1 MRNLAVLVFIVSF
14 FAACT
19 KEKLN
24 NELVEGSW
32 KWESTSFGERPS
44 TSRPA
49 TDKIYILVFKSDK
62 KFTYEKNGNLIRYG
76 TYEVKKQKSN
86 LRGKDEY
93 LLTYSDSPIHYII
106 EKVNDRL
113 YLSIDAWDGA
123 IGEYSKY

>member
-49 TDKIYILVFKSDK
+49 TDEIYILVFKSN
-62 KFTYEKNGNLIRYG
+62 KN
-76 TYEVKKQKSN
+76 
-86 LRGKDEY
+86 
-93 LLTYSDSPIHYII
+93 LLMKRMAISSGMAPMKLKNKNPI
-106 EKVNDRL
+106 
-113 YLSIDAWDGA
+113 
-123 IGEYSKY
+123 